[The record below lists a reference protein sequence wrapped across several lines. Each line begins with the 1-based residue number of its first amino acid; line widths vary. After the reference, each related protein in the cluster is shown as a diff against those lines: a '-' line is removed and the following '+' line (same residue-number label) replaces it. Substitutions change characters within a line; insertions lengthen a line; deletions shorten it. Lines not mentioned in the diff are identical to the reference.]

1 MIAITTAVLLS
12 LLALS
17 IPVAAVLGILGIILS
32 ELYAFLPLTRA
43 IGEISWTVSNE
54 FVLVAIPLYILMGE
68 VLLRSGIAGAMYS
81 AMRLWLSWL
90 PGGVMHSNIGF
101 CTMFAATSG
110 SSVATAATVGTVSLG
125 EMTKHGYNE
134 RLFLGTL
141 AAGGTLGILI
151 PPSINLIVYGVLT
164 ETSIPQLYL
173 AGFLPGLLLALL
185 YMTTIAGLCAYK
197 KGWGGQPA
205 KVTWTERIQSLPQ
218 LWPPFLIFIIV
229 IGSIY
234 TGLATPSES
243 AALGL
248 IFSLFLAGHRRR
260 LSWEMLRDAIEGAM
274 RTTAMSMAILLGAY
288 FLNFVM
294 GSVGLTAQ
302 VNQMILSLGL
312 SPLDTLLMVVLF
324 YLILGMFMET
334 LSMMIA
340 TVPIITPV
348 IIAAGYDPVWFGV
361 LIMLLIETAMITPP
375 VGINLF
381 VVHGIRKGGQ
391 VIDVMIGAAPF
402 VVTLLLMIAIL
413 IIFPELAMF
422 LPNQLK

>member
-68 VLLRSGIAGAMYS
+68 VLLRSGIDGAMYS

-185 YMTTIAGLCAYK
+185 YMTTIAGLCVYK

-218 LWPPFLIFIIV
+218 RWPPCLIFISV

-248 IFSLFLAGHRRR
+248 IFSLFLAGHRRK